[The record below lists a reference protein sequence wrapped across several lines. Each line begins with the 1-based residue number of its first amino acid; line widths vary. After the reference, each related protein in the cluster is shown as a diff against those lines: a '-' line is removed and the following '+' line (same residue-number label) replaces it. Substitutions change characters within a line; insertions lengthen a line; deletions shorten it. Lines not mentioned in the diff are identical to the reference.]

1 MSGITTATRPSAP
14 ARGTALLERNSLGGV
29 MRRFHIAGT
38 VVATAGLLFS
48 ASGAAV
54 AAPIVPTLPVPIF
67 FVCGASLA
75 TIVGT
80 DASEVINGTPGNDVI
95 QARGGND
102 VINGLGGNDLICG
115 GNGNDLMRSSFGN
128 DRYRGDAGTDTV
140 DFTPILLPVTA
151 NLAAGTAFGH
161 GADAI
166 TTTENLIG
174 SNRPDIL
181 V

>member
-1 MSGITTATRPSAP
+1 
-14 ARGTALLERNSLGGV
+14 

-48 ASGAAV
+48 ASGVAV

-67 FVCGASLA
+67 YVCGASLA

-80 DASEVINGTPGNDVI
+80 DASEVINGTAGNDVI

-115 GNGNDLMRSSFGN
+115 GNGNDVMRSSFGN
-128 DRYRGDAGTDTV
+128 DRYRGDAGIDTL
-140 DFTPILLPVTA
+140 DFTP
-151 NLAAGTAFGH
+151 
-161 GADAI
+161 
-166 TTTENLIG
+166 
-174 SNRPDIL
+174 SSCR
-181 V
+181 